1 MRRGEG
7 HKRALEL
14 SRNLDLVTCGYG
26 EPVFDI
32 APRRDVR
39 LGRRLAQHADE
50 HRMERPVLLVGDEEL
65 AEGASSPFVAVGSGY
80 YIGLGK
86 IGGTPASPLAG
97 GLPPLVDSDRRLA
110 VRRGLPLMGWAVQ
123 ESQLR

>member
-1 MRRGEG
+1 MST
-7 HKRALEL
+7 AW
-14 SRNLDLVTCGYG
+14 S
-26 EPVFDI
+26 
-32 APRRDVR
+32 VR
-39 LGRRLAQHADE
+39 SSLAVDW
-50 HRMERPVLLVGDEEL
+50 EL

-97 GLPPLVDSDRRLA
+97 GLPPLVDSDRRPA

-123 ESQLR
+123 ESQLG

>member
-1 MRRGEG
+1 MA
-7 HKRALEL
+7 KRA
-14 SRNLDLVTCGYG
+14 
-26 EPVFDI
+26 I
-32 APRRDVR
+32 
-39 LGRRLAQHADE
+39 LAVDW
-50 HRMERPVLLVGDEEL
+50 EL

-110 VRRGLPLMGWAVQ
+110 ARRGLPLMGWAVQ
-123 ESQLR
+123 ESQLG